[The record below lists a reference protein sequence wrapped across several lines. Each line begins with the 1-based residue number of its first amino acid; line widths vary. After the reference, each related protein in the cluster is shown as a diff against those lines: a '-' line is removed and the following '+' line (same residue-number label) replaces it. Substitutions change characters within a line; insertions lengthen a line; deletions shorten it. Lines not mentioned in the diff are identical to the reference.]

1 MMRYLRDWRVVVG
14 LAAAGWGGALAY
26 STASARALYGDG
38 AWYVLVH
45 LMTPFRFND
54 FDSQRS
60 FASYLSQAPMLF
72 GQRLGLE
79 PVAGYAALYSLGI
92 FVLPATLLL
101 TALFLARRQ
110 PMLFAAVATANVV
123 YGFGVNFINTEANLL
138 FGLVWFCAAILALD
152 RPAPILRGIVLPLA
166 AVALLRTY
174 EGMLLVGPVLAMWAV
189 VAAGRARTDVERV
202 GLMLSGVLFFLGA
215 VVGLGGFLSP
225 RDPNNAAGFLASAFL
240 YLRNPQ
246 VFLLLSALLLLP
258 AIGTRGRR
266 VRIACGIA
274 SAACG
279 AAFVFATGRL
289 TGYYSFEVYYQNRSF
304 LVLMLPAF
312 VGAVFAVHAVRP
324 HCLAAGSPNA
334 FAIILVPL
342 GFAIAGDAV
351 GTVRWN
357 EFMKTFCSVLEADGS
372 PAERLAMLQKTSV
385 RTAWWWTHPTMSVLL
400 RDRGSRAMVTNEP
413 GNFEPFDARNPP
425 AIGNR
430 GLCQAPMV
438 GASRSDTYLLPMAM
452 ASGKYPSYVSRVSGL
467 SKPEAWATWSEG
479 PEASIEFARPL
490 PRSFE
495 LAVRLGSAFGS
506 NRKLPIRVRAGSVE
520 KSFVADRDPFET
532 TLEFRDVGDAA
543 KITFLIPRPESP
555 REQGSGDDPRKLG
568 IAFVSLAVMP
578 RDGTTGRK

>member
-1 MMRYLRDWRVVVG
+1 MRYLRDWRVVVG

-26 STASARALYGDG
+26 STASARVLYGDG
-38 AWYVLVH
+38 ALYVLIH
-45 LMTPFRFND
+45 LITPFRFND
-54 FDSQRS
+54 YDFQRS
-60 FASYLSQAPMLF
+60 FASYMSQAPMLL

-79 PVAGYAALYSLGI
+79 SVAGYAALYSVGI
-92 FVLPATLLL
+92 FVLPAALLL

-110 PMLFAAVATANVV
+110 PMLFAAVAAAIVV
-123 YGFGVNFINTEANLL
+123 YGFGLNFINSEANVL
-138 FGLVWFCAAILALD
+138 FGLVWLCASILALD

-174 EGMLLVGPVLAMWAV
+174 EGMLLAGLVLALWAV
-189 VAAGRARTDVERV
+189 IAAGHARAECDRV
-202 GLMLSGVLFFLGA
+202 GLMLSGVLFLLGA
-215 VVGLGGFLSP
+215 AIGLGGFLSP
-225 RDPNNAAGFLASAFL
+225 RDPNNAASFLASSFH

-246 VFLLLSALLLLP
+246 VFLLLSALLVLP
-258 AIGTRGRR
+258 AIGTRNRS

-289 TGYYSFEVYYQNRSF
+289 TGYYGFDVYYHNRSF

-312 VGAVFAVHAVRP
+312 VGAVFVVHATRP
-324 HCLAAGSPNA
+324 HWLAAGSPDA

-351 GTVRWN
+351 GTSRWN
-357 EFMKTFCSVLEADGS
+357 AFMETFCSVLEADRS
-372 PAERLAMLQKTSV
+372 PAERLAMLQKASV
-385 RTAWWWTHPTMSVLL
+385 RTAWPWTHPTMSVLL

-413 GNFEPFDARNPP
+413 GNFEPFDASNPP
-425 AIGNR
+425 SIDNR
-430 GLCQAPMV
+430 GICQVPMV
-438 GASRSDTYLLPMAM
+438 GASRPDTFGLPMAM

-467 SKPEAWATWSEG
+467 GAPEGWATWSEG

-490 PRSFE
+490 PRSFD

-506 NRKLPIRVRAGSVE
+506 NRTLPIRVRAGSVE
-520 KSFVADRDPFET
+520 KSFLVDRDTFET

-555 REQGSGDDPRKLG
+555 RERGSGDDPRKLG

-578 RDGTTGRK
+578 RDGTMGRK